1 MKRLVNF
8 LLAAALCI
16 FSVSC
21 QQQKTPEQLFEERA
35 SGVVV
40 ILNEYFYEMKLPN
53 GHKVYFT
60 GFDEDGDLENFTP
73 DEEDVKKNRKIMTG
87 TGFFIDT
94 KGIIMTNRHVA
105 EPQLDMAKAKTAYVN
120 LVKAIRE
127 FLEYGKKQMQQQY
140 AELESQKNE
149 CSYYDL
155 NTNMYYYDNDR
166 LQKIINQQNELEES
180 YNEANETIEG
190 LKGLTDP
197 SALKIT
203 PKCQLGIAYNDTYVT
218 NESDFFGTNACVVTK
233 VSQLDEVDLA
243 LIQLKNK
250 TTPEKAYVFDVLNEK
265 TGTKDFVEQIAD
277 FFNNEKD
284 EGELKINQQLYMIG
298 YNAGLVLGTTKQGIK
313 VQMTSGKL
321 TQLPDGQ
328 RLLYSIPT
336 VQGSSGSPVID
347 EKGRFVG
354 VNFAKLSVSDNFNF
368 GIPKE
373 VVRKFYN
380 Y

>member
-1 MKRLVNF
+1 M
-8 LLAAALCI
+8 I
-16 FSVSC
+16 
-21 QQQKTPEQLFEERA
+21 
-35 SGVVV
+35 
-40 ILNEYFYEMKLPN
+40 
-53 GHKVYFT
+53 
-60 GFDEDGDLENFTP
+60 
-73 DEEDVKKNRKIMTG
+73 
-87 TGFFIDT
+87 
-94 KGIIMTNRHVA
+94 
-105 EPQLDMAKAKTAYVN
+105 
-120 LVKAIRE
+120 KAIRE

-140 AELESQKNE
+140 AELESQKND

-166 LQKIINQQNELEES
+166 LREITNQQNELEES

-203 PKCQLGIAYNDTYVT
+203 PRCQLGIAYNDTYVT
-218 NESDFFGTNACVVTK
+218 NESDFFGLNACVVTK
-233 VSQLDEVDLA
+233 VSKQDDVDLA

-250 TTPEKAYVFDVLNEK
+250 TTPDKAFVFDVSSEK
-265 TGTKDFVEQIAD
+265 AEAKNIVEQIAD
-277 FFNNEKD
+277 FFNNEKGD
-284 EGELKINQQLYMIG
+284 GELKINQQLYMIG
-298 YNAGLVLGTTKQGIK
+298 YNAGLTLGATKQGIK

-347 EKGRFVG
+347 EKGQFIG

-373 VVRKFYN
+373 VVKKFN
-380 Y
+380 EE